1 MRRVIIHNPSNP
13 DFPLLRARY
22 CKDFLCQLRGLSFR
36 RSLPIDEGLLL
47 VQSRESKLDAA
58 IHMLFMWMDLTVVW
72 LNKEKQVVDIRLA
85 RRWRPVYI
93 PDAPAM
99 YVLELPLT
107 WQDKFAL
114 GDQIEF
120 DETKSD

>member
-1 MRRVIIHNPSNP
+1 
-13 DFPLLRARY
+13 
-22 CKDFLCQLRGLSFR
+22 
-36 RSLPIDEGLLL
+36 
-47 VQSRESKLDAA
+47 
-58 IHMLFMWMDLTVVW
+58 MLFMWMDLTVVW